1 MKAVLS
7 EPVRPEETYLLVVG
21 EGEGKERREK
31 GRRRRRSRGERS
43 VNSLKI
49 LQD

>member
-21 EGEGKERREK
+21 EGERKERREK
-31 GRRRRRSRGERS
+31 GRRRSRRERS

-49 LQD
+49 LKD